1 MFNFNTSIPFIKYRK
16 VFYSISIAIIVIGIG
31 VGLIRGFNFG
41 IDFTGGTKIQFNMGR
56 EVELADV
63 KEVLADNDIQA
74 DIIYAGEQHEKV
86 IIKTVTAMD
95 NEARNKFYTS
105 MEDKFQPQL
114 SEGEEFVESS
124 NLIGPSVGEML
135 KKNAIKAML
144 IAALAM
150 LIYIAIRFE
159 WRFGV
164 SAIIDLMHDV
174 LVLIAFYGLFH
185 MQINSPFIA
194 GMLIVVG
201 YSINDTIVVFDR
213 IRENKKYMKKRE
225 LAETIDKSINQTI
238 GRSIMTSV
246 TTIVA
251 IVPLFIMGGDAIR
264 EFTLPLLVGVIAG
277 TFSSITMASPI
288 YYDLVRVTERSK
300 YASQVKHSGK

>member
-1 MFNFNTSIPFIKYRK
+1 MFNINTSIPFIKYRK
-16 VFYSISIAIIVIGIG
+16 FFYLISVAIIVVGIG

-56 EVELADV
+56 EVELSDV
-63 KEVLADNDIQA
+63 KDVLAANDIQA

-95 NEARNKFYTS
+95 NAARNEFYAS
-105 MEDKFQPQL
+105 MEDKFKPQL
-114 SEGEEFVESS
+114 AEGAEFVESS

-135 KKNAIKAML
+135 KQNAIKAML
-144 IAALAM
+144 LAALAM
-150 LIYIAIRFE
+150 LIYVAIRFE

-174 LVLIAFYGLFH
+174 LILLAFYGLFH

-225 LAETIDKSINQTI
+225 LAETIDKSINQTM

-251 IVPLFIMGGDAIR
+251 IIPLFVMGGDAIR

-277 TFSSITMASPI
+277 TFSSITMASPL
-288 YYDLVRVTERSK
+288 YYDLVRVTDRPK
-300 YASQVKHSGK
+300 YGGKTKRG